1 MFKKEDV
8 RKIPWGI
15 IAGAAGMIVLFAT
28 VAFVLI
34 YVVLSGVAAQ
44 TAEAVT
50 VFENWYQTL
59 IFVVDIIAFV
69 VFAGSLTMWIM
80 RAAGKLGGAGR

>member
-50 VFENWYQTL
+50 VFENW
-59 IFVVDIIAFV
+59 
-69 VFAGSLTMWIM
+69 
-80 RAAGKLGGAGR
+80 